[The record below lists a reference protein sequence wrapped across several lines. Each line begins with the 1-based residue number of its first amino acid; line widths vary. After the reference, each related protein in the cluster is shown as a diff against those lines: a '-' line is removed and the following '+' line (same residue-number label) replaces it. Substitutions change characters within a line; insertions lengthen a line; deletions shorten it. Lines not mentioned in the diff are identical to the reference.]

1 MDDARLTD
9 YFRRALARTGA
20 VAPDANGSADG
31 LADDLVALA
40 AGRHLGDRHQAV
52 VAALAASPEAL
63 AMFRMAQASAQPAAM
78 LAGELDALSGR
89 GSARR
94 ERRHEGAGG
103 RVRRFAAAFATAAA
117 LALVAWRMLPGPGS
131 DDPAMVMPASDMILA
146 ADSFE
151 VGRTPDHDGAPHA
164 GDESIFHDDFGSSG

>member
-1 MDDARLTD
+1 MDDARLTAH
-9 YFRRALARTGA
+9 FRRALARTGA
-20 VAPDANGSADG
+20 AAPNADC

-63 AMFRMAQASAQPAAM
+63 AMFRMAQASAQPAAV
-78 LAGELDALSGR
+78 LAGELDALSRR
-89 GSARR
+89 GSVRR
-94 ERRHEGAGG
+94 EHRHAGTGG
-103 RVRRFAAAFATAAA
+103 RVRRFAAAFGTAAA
-117 LALVAWRMLPGPGS
+117 LALVAWRLLPGVGA
-131 DDPAMVMPASDMILA
+131 DDPALAMPASDTILA

-151 VGRTPDHDGAPHA
+151 AGRALERDGAPHA

>member
-1 MDDARLTD
+1 MDDARLTAH
-9 YFRRALARTGA
+9 FRRALARTGA
-20 VAPDANGSADG
+20 VAPDADRSADC

-40 AGRHLGDRHQAV
+40 AGRHLGDRHPAV

-63 AMFRMAQASAQPAAM
+63 AMFRMAQASAQPAAV
-78 LAGELDALSGR
+78 LAGELDALSRR

-103 RVRRFAAAFATAAA
+103 RVRRFAAAFGTAAA
-117 LALVAWRMLPGPGS
+117 LALVAWRLLPGSGT
-131 DDPAMVMPASDMILA
+131 DDPSLAMPASDTILA

-151 VGRTPDHDGAPHA
+151 VGRELDRDSAPHA